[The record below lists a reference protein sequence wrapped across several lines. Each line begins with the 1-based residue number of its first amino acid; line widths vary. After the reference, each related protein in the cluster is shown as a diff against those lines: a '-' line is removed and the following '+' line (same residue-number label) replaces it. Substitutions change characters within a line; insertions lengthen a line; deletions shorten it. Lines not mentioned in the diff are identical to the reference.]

1 MQASNTIQPK
11 VFNASDYRIG
21 IVVADFNTDITMGML
36 QEAQAVLK
44 KYNVPNNNVTII
56 HVPGSVEIPL
66 VLQKMAQMQKFHG
79 LVALGAIIKGE
90 SAHFDYVAK
99 FVTEGVLR
107 VQLDC
112 SIPVGFGVLT
122 TFSHDQ
128 ASSRL
133 HVGADAVLA
142 TLEVIHRTKQLS

>member
-1 MQASNTIQPK
+1 MQASNTLQPK
-11 VFNASDYRIG
+11 FFDASDYHIG

-44 KYNVPNNNVTII
+44 KYNIPDNQVTII
-56 HVPGSVEIPL
+56 HIPGSVEIPV
-66 VLQKMAQMQKFHG
+66 VLQKMAQTKKFHG

-107 VQLDC
+107 VQLDY

-128 ASSRL
+128 AKSRL
-133 HVGADAVLA
+133 HVGADAMVA
-142 TLEVIHRTKQLS
+142 TLEVLHQTKELL